1 MYFFITKNKSL
12 WCRKILF
19 IIALLLPTLL
29 SAHPHA
35 WVNTNTYFETHEAHI
50 RSLHMT
56 WSFDADTSAYML
68 QGEDVSPDHLEA
80 TLQKLTK
87 AVIANLYNEHYFT
100 YLYDGNTPVKYK
112 SAIHP
117 QMVKD
122 KDKIVLSF
130 ELPLSSPIAFAGKNF
145 RLYIYDETYFV
156 DMSWLNKGDVQLSE
170 QLISACNGEIVEP
183 KVSDAQRAYTLALA
197 ADVTPDNTLGR
208 YFSQQ
213 YKLNCQ

>member
-1 MYFFITKNKSL
+1 MYPLLKIKKSPWWHKTVL
-12 WCRKILF
+12 SF
-19 IIALLLPTLL
+19 VLLLPSML

-35 WVNTNTYFETHEAHI
+35 WVDTNTYIESNETHI
-50 RSLHMT
+50 TSLHMT
-56 WSFDADTSAYML
+56 WAFDAETSEYML
-68 QGEDVSPDHLEA
+68 QGEDVSPEHIEA
-80 TLQKLTK
+80 TFQKL
-87 AVIANLYNEHYFT
+87 ANGVVGNMYNEHYFT
-100 YLYDGNTPVKYK
+100 YLYDGSTPVKYK

-122 KDKIVLSF
+122 KDKIVISF
-130 ELPLSSPIAFAGKNF
+130 EIPLSTPIAFKGKDL
-145 RLYIYDETYFV
+145 RLYIYDQTYFV
-156 DMSWLNKGDVQLSE
+156 DMSWLNKGDVQVSE
-170 QLISACNGEIVEP
+170 QLSSACTGEVVEP